1 MRNFYNDYSNNTV
14 TLMDGDT
21 GLEVGAELT
30 SAEKPNKNLGD
41 FVNKKKEK
49 PSKWKYTSR
58 VDELAKADKITDDR
72 DIQDKEF
79 GEAWNDGN
87 KMIKYIDKYGDHPKK
102 ISDQIK
108 KDRHPLLPT
117 TDTVKQLENLKS
129 WANDRT
135 KPLPHKIPKKK
146 DLWKDVIYADMSPV
160 ERAQWNTRKFRE
172 KQERRKE
179 DPEYKKTLQTIP
191 GEINKVIKK
200 EIDEISK
207 ATDLMEK
214 VQNIHNTEYRP
225 IRKQERSGLHGN
237 YLQDKLVE
245 RQILKEIDDEKI

>member
-1 MRNFYNDYSNNTV
+1 
-14 TLMDGDT
+14 MDGDT

-49 PSKWKYTSR
+49 PTKWKYTSR
-58 VDELAKADKITDDR
+58 VDELTKADKITDDR

-129 WANDRT
+129 LKELNGIPENLEKSRSEE
-135 KPLPHKIPKKK
+135 KKIQ
-146 DLWKDVIYADMSPV
+146 S
-160 ERAQWNTRKFRE
+160 
-172 KQERRKE
+172 
-179 DPEYKKTLQTIP
+179 
-191 GEINKVIKK
+191 IKK
-200 EIDEISK
+200 
-207 ATDLMEK
+207 
-214 VQNIHNTEYRP
+214 HF
-225 IRKQERSGLHGN
+225 KQ
-237 YLQDKLVE
+237 YLVKL
-245 RQILKEIDDEKI
+245 IKL